1 MSFSVT
7 RSTAPTKIVDSFLG
21 KTSRSFK
28 DISFNLTKNP
38 ITKDIVVLKN
48 EEAIKQSVK
57 NLVLTQIGERHFSP
71 LLGTNTTSYL
81 FELSTGLSENALI
94 EEIEDVL
101 QTFEPRIALSQ
112 VTVNADEDLNR
123 FECFIEYFIIGIP
136 EALQTIDF
144 ILVRES

>member
-1 MSFSVT
+1 MSFSVS
-7 RSTAPTKIVDSFLG
+7 RSTAPTKIVDTYLG
-21 KTSRSFK
+21 KTSRAFK
-28 DISFNLTKNP
+28 DISFNFSKNP

-71 LLGTNTTSYL
+71 LLGTSTTSYL
-81 FELSTGLSENALI
+81 FELSTGFSENALL

-101 QTFEPRIALSQ
+101 TTFEPRIALSS
-112 VTVNADEDLNR
+112 VTVNAEEDLNR
-123 FECFIEYFIIGIP
+123 FECFIEYYIIGIP
-136 EALQTIDF
+136 QALQTIDF

>member
-1 MSFSVT
+1 M
-7 RSTAPTKIVDSFLG
+7 
-21 KTSRSFK
+21 
-28 DISFNLTKNP
+28 TKNP

-94 EEIEDVL
+94 EEIEDEL
-101 QTFEPRIALSQ
+101 GAAFNTRKSNILEEEIK
-112 VTVNADEDLNR
+112 
-123 FECFIEYFIIGIP
+123 IIKSKKFLETGYIRRNG
-136 EALQTIDF
+136 DGG
-144 ILVRES
+144 